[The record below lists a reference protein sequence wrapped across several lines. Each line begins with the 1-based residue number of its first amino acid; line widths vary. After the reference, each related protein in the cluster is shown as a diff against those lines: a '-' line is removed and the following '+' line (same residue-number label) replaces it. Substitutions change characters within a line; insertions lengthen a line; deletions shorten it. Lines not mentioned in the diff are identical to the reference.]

1 MMVMVDAD
9 KDGSIS
15 YGEFASFAQER
26 FVLPL
31 PPARTA
37 KVLKFELNTTM
48 RDLHATNREKELREL
63 FDEIDLNG
71 NGLIEANEI
80 RIALEK
86 IGT

>member
-1 MMVMVDAD
+1 MMVIVDAD

-31 PPARTA
+31 PTARTE
-37 KVLKFELNTTM
+37 LELNTAV
-48 RDLHATNREKELREL
+48 RDLHEPNREKELREL

>member
-1 MMVMVDAD
+1 MMVLVDAD

-26 FVLPL
+26 FVPL
-31 PPARTA
+31 PTARTE
-37 KVLKFELNTTM
+37 FGLNTAM
-48 RDLHATNREKELREL
+48 RDPHEPNREKELREL

>member
-1 MMVMVDAD
+1 
-9 KDGSIS
+9 
-15 YGEFASFAQER
+15 
-26 FVLPL
+26 
-31 PPARTA
+31 
-37 KVLKFELNTTM
+37 M
-48 RDLHATNREKELREL
+48 RDLHEPNREKELREL